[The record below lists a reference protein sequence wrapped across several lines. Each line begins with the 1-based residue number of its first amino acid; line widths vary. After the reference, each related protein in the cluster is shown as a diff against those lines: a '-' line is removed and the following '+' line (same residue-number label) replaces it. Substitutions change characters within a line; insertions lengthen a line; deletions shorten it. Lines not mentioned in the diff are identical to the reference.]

1 MAVAI
6 PEKEVAFPSDN
17 IIIGF
22 AEIKARS
29 RKGVVQ
35 WELPGGGYT
44 QSKVKATDIAK
55 QMDDLIQANMKKF
68 NRSLLWS

>member
-6 PEKEVAFPSDN
+6 PAKEFAFPSDN
-17 IIIGF
+17 VIVGF
-22 AEIKARS
+22 AEIKSRS
-29 RKGVVQ
+29 VKGVIQ

-44 QSKVKATDIAK
+44 HSKVKATDIAK